1 MGRDRPSNEDAPRV
15 PGEESSGRGR
25 PIIWIVL
32 GLILLLLLALLV
44 PFACQALSGS
54 GDQGSGGGGS
64 GAQGGGAQQEEG
76 QDGKPNDKQDSA
88 RDAGTGGKSGAGR
101 SAKAQES
108 TGAKGGKQPTGSGG
122 SQGEVDVVLA
132 DVGDRSG
139 DGTMITIP
147 KAKLEETNGWLAIR
161 AADGGIPGT
170 VLGHTA
176 LEEGTN
182 TSVRVKLEQPIDSSQ
197 KLYAVVHAEDPADGK
212 YTFPD
217 GDPPIVRSGK
227 TTLEP
232 LYYTIKDSADGTS
245 GEQAGVRGGALPESG
260 GVPPSVLLTG
270 GLALLVSSLT
280 CLFLVLRQAGA
291 NGS

>member
-1 MGRDRPSNEDAPRV
+1 V
-15 PGEESSGRGR
+15 PGEERSGRGR

-88 RDAGTGGKSGAGR
+88 RDAGTGGKSDAGR
-101 SAKAQES
+101 SARAQES

-122 SQGEVDVVLA
+122 SRGEVDVVLA

-147 KAKLEETNGWLAIR
+147 KAKLEGTNGWLAIR
-161 AADGGIPGT
+161 AADDSIPGA
-170 VLGHTA
+170 VLGHAT
-176 LEEGTN
+176 LMEGTN
-182 TSVRVKLEQPIDSSQ
+182 TSVRVKLEPPIESSQ
-197 KLYAVVHAEDPADGK
+197 KLYAMVHAEDPTDGK
-212 YTFPD
+212 YTFPN
-217 GDPPIVRSGK
+217 GDPPIVRNGK
-227 TTLEP
+227 TMVEP
-232 LYYTIKDSADGTS
+232 LQYTIKGAADGTS

>member
-1 MGRDRPSNEDAPRV
+1 MGRNRPSNENAPRV
-15 PGEESSGRGR
+15 PGEERSGRGR
-25 PIIWIVL
+25 PIVWIVL
-32 GLILLLLLALLV
+32 GLILLLLLALLI
-44 PFACQALSGS
+44 PFACQALRGS

-76 QDGKPNDKQDSA
+76 QDGKPNDKQDPDQ
-88 RDAGTGGKSGAGR
+88 DAGTGGKSGAER
-101 SAKAQES
+101 SVNAQKS
-108 TGAKGGKQPTGSGG
+108 TGAKGTQATGSGG
-122 SQGEVDVVLA
+122 SRGEVDAVLA
-132 DVGDRSG
+132 SIGDRSG
-139 DGTMITIP
+139 DGTMVTIP
-147 KAKLEETNGWLAIR
+147 NAKLEGTKGWLTVR
-161 AADGGIPGT
+161 AADGGKPGA
-170 VLGHTA
+170 VLGHAA
-176 LEEGTN
+176 LKEGTN

-260 GVPPSVLLTG
+260 GVPSSALLTG
-270 GLALLVSSLT
+270 GLALLLASLT
-280 CLFLVLRQAGA
+280 CLHLALRQAGA